1 MQVRVGNRHLPFSY
15 DNATSTWETTTVLA
29 AAAPAAPE
37 DADSPPAAT
46 GVRPSCLCCL
56 CARTRRAAYSRESDG
71 VKIQG
76 ARPDQGL
83 RLASRPTCRRRLGLM
98 SCCGSGGG
106 LSFSP
111 EGSCK
116 PHTCLPIIGPS
127 MLASDFSKLADEA
140 KAVLAGGADEL
151 HMDMMDGHFV
161 PNLSFGA
168 PVLSSLRKALP
179 DAFMDCHMMVSK
191 PSQWVADVA
200 KAGGN
205 RYTFHLEAV
214 ETDERD
220 VAGICRRVP
229 LSPVAFRAPP

>member
-1 MQVRVGNRHLPFSY
+1 
-15 DNATSTWETTTVLA
+15 
-29 AAAPAAPE
+29 
-37 DADSPPAAT
+37 
-46 GVRPSCLCCL
+46 
-56 CARTRRAAYSRESDG
+56 
-71 VKIQG
+71 
-76 ARPDQGL
+76 
-83 RLASRPTCRRRLGLM
+83 
-98 SCCGSGGG
+98 
-106 LSFSP
+106 
-111 EGSCK
+111 
-116 PHTCLPIIGPS
+116 

-229 LSPVAFRAPP
+229 LPPVAFRAPP

>member
-1 MQVRVGNRHLPFSY
+1 
-15 DNATSTWETTTVLA
+15 
-29 AAAPAAPE
+29 
-37 DADSPPAAT
+37 
-46 GVRPSCLCCL
+46 
-56 CARTRRAAYSRESDG
+56 
-71 VKIQG
+71 
-76 ARPDQGL
+76 
-83 RLASRPTCRRRLGLM
+83 
-98 SCCGSGGG
+98 
-106 LSFSP
+106 
-111 EGSCK
+111 
-116 PHTCLPIIGPS
+116 

-220 VAGICRRVP
+220 VAGICRLIRENGMKVGLALKP
-229 LSPVAFRAPP
+229 GTGVDSVAPYVALVDMVLVMTVEPGFGGQSFMPNMMPKVLNLRTQHENLDIQVDGGLSPSTVDAAAAAGANLIVAGSAVFKPGVDPSVPINTMRSSVLRLGQGKADA